1 VRQVSLGRLARVFAW
16 VGLTSV
22 GGGRAA
28 FLYDAF
34 VTRRAWLS
42 ADEFVPGLTLSQLL
56 PGPTISNLAI
66 FVGTK
71 LGGGRGA
78 IVGWLA
84 VLVPGALAI
93 LCLAA
98 LYFERG
104 VGPSTASALR
114 GMGAAVAGF
123 LFVTTAQMARAALR
137 GRAAPWISALTFA
150 AVALLRLNTFLV
162 LLLMGAVSLWINRPQ
177 GSKGAPVPPPNPRIP
192 A

>member
-1 VRQVSLGRLARVFAW
+1 VRQVSLGRLARLFAW

-28 FLYDAF
+28 FLFDAF

-42 ADEFVPGLTLSQLL
+42 ADEFLPGLTLSQLL

-84 VLVPGALAI
+84 VLLPGALAI
-93 LCLAA
+93 LFLAA
-98 LYFERG
+98 MYFERG
-104 VGPSTASALR
+104 VGPSAASVLR

-123 LFVTTAQMARAALR
+123 LFVTTAQMARVALR
-137 GRAAPWISALTFA
+137 GRGAPWIAALTFA

-162 LLLMGAVSLWINRPQ
+162 LLLVGALSLWINRPPRP
-177 GSKGAPVPPPNPRIP
+177 GGELPPPPDPGVP

>member
-1 VRQVSLGRLARVFAW
+1 MRQVSLGRLARVFAW

-137 GRAAPWISALTFA
+137 GRAAPWIAALTFT
-150 AVALLRLNTFLV
+150 AVALLHLNTFLV

-177 GSKGAPVPPPNPRIP
+177 GSKGAPAPPPDPGTP

>member
-1 VRQVSLGRLARVFAW
+1 MRQVSLSRLARVFTW

-93 LCLAA
+93 LCLAS

-104 VGPSTASALR
+104 VGPSAASVLR

-137 GRAAPWISALTFA
+137 GRAAPWIAALTFA

-162 LLLMGAVSLWINRPQ
+162 LLLVGAVSLWINRPQ
-177 GSKGAPVPPPNPRIP
+177 RPEGAAAPPSDPGTP